1 MAHAVIVFLI
11 VLVAL
16 IIVVPFAIEARR
28 KVIGA
33 DDRQNAPGA
42 FVELSQGITHY
53 QWHGPVRG
61 PIAVCVHGL
70 TTPSFV
76 WQGLA
81 AGLSAMG
88 YRVLTYDLYGR
99 GYSDRPVGAQTDA
112 FFIQQLEELLKDQE
126 VTEDFTLIG
135 YSMGG
140 AISTCFA
147 AKHPDMVRLLVL
159 LAPAGMSMTTGRLAQ
174 IIRHTPLVGDW
185 LMMAFFPARHQKEVQ
200 AERDL
205 PSSVPDIT
213 DLQLRELEYQGFTSA
228 VLSSLRGVLGRELK
242 DEHRSIHRAG
252 VPVLAIWGRNDAVIP
267 LSAMGKLTEWS
278 RSTRQEVIEDAGHGL
293 TYTHTDEVLEILGE
307 RLNEGLN

>member
-1 MAHAVIVFLI
+1 MIVFLI
-11 VLVAL
+11 VLIAM

-28 KVIGA
+28 KVMGA
-33 DDRQNAPGA
+33 EDRQEAPGE
-42 FVELSQGITHY
+42 FVELSQGVTHY

-81 AGLSAMG
+81 SGLSAMG

-99 GYSDRPVGAQTDA
+99 GYSDRPDGAQTDA
-112 FFIQQLEELLKDQE
+112 FFLQQLKELLDAQQ

-159 LAPAGMSMTTGRLAQ
+159 LAPAGMSMATGRMAQ
-174 IIRHTPLVGDW
+174 FIRRTPLVGDW
-185 LMMAFFPARHQKEVQ
+185 MMMALFPARHQREIE

-205 PSSVPDIT
+205 TSSVPDIT

-228 VLSSLRGVLGRELK
+228 VLSSLRGILGRELK
-242 DEHRSIHRAG
+242 DEHRAIHQAG

-267 LSAMGKLTEWS
+267 LTAMGQLTEWS

-293 TYTHTDEVLEILGE
+293 TYTHTDDVLEILSG
-307 RLNEGLN
+307 RLNEGLS

>member
-1 MAHAVIVFLI
+1 VARIVIVFLI

-16 IIVVPFAIEARR
+16 TIVVPFAFESRR
-28 KVIGA
+28 KVM
-33 DDRQNAPGA
+33 DDAARQTAPGE
-42 FVELSQGITHY
+42 FVELSRGLTHY

-61 PIAVCVHGL
+61 PVAVCVHGL

-99 GYSDRPVGAQTDA
+99 GYSDRPSGAQTDA
-112 FFIQQLEELLKDQE
+112 FFVQQLEELLDSQE

-140 AISTCFA
+140 AIATCFA
-147 AKHPDMVRLLVL
+147 AKHPDRLRHLVL
-159 LAPAGMSMTTGRLAQ
+159 LASAGMIMATGQLAR
-174 IIRHTPLVGDW
+174 IIRNLPFAGDW
-185 LMMAFFPARHQKEVQ
+185 LMMAFFPARLKKDIE
-200 AERDL
+200 AEADQ
-205 PSSVPDIT
+205 PSSVPGIAK
-213 DLQLRELEYQGFTSA
+213 LQLRELEYQGFVAA
-228 VLSSLRGVLGRELK
+228 VLSSLRGILGRDLK
-242 DEHRSIHRAG
+242 DQHRTIHQAG
-252 VPVLAIWGRNDAVIP
+252 VPVLAIWGRDDTVIP
-267 LSAMGKLTEWS
+267 LSAMGRLTEWS

-293 TYTHTDEVLEILGE
+293 TYTHTDQVLSILGQ